1 MLAKPS
7 THISLNY
14 VISCPSKLTGKF
26 LRGWKMMSYQIVD
39 NIVQTFLTYCH
50 LVVDSD
56 WHVIPYYKVLAV
68 ATKLLCSPWLLI
80 ATA

>member
-1 MLAKPS
+1 
-7 THISLNY
+7 
-14 VISCPSKLTGKF
+14 
-26 LRGWKMMSYQIVD
+26 MMSYQIVD

-50 LVVDSD
+50 LVADSD